1 MVDHG
6 TSRQEH
12 SDGPRSISM
21 RAPWRST
28 GPCGPR
34 ATPRPA
40 PQAAGRRTPPGGRAM
55 AGPRPD
61 LLPRERTPLD
71 RWQVRRE
78 FAVITRAAALGDQW
92 TPREGTA
99 LVRVHPQRQWRPHR
113 GHQRPDRSR
122 RTTVTES
129 VYWHEIRPAHTTR
142 ATAMNKIHSKKRPD
156 RPSASPT
163 VTSEHQPRV
172 TPRLAPS

>member
-1 MVDHG
+1 MAVYRSVRAKGDTKARTASG
-6 TSRQEH
+6 RPPNASRRASNGRTSTFCRE
-12 SDGPRSISM
+12 DG
-21 RAPWRST
+21 
-28 GPCGPR
+28 
-34 ATPRPA
+34 
-40 PQAAGRRTPPGGRAM
+40 
-55 AGPRPD
+55 
-61 LLPRERTPLD
+61 TPLD

>member
-1 MVDHG
+1 MGTQSGCARVWLAHQPRPKHSLKRPDGPDRELGQAVSLTPRGLLMVDHG

-61 LLPRERTPLD
+61 LLPRGRHPARSLAGPP
-71 RWQVRRE
+71 RVRRHH
-78 FAVITRAAALGDQW
+78 QS
-92 TPREGTA
+92 
-99 LVRVHPQRQWRPHR
+99 R
-113 GHQRPDRSR
+113 GPGGPVD
-122 RTTVTES
+122 TTG
-129 VYWHEIRPAHTTR
+129 